1 MLQWIKLEASFFFF
15 FDIAEITR
23 EDEVTVLILAGMR
36 V

>member
-1 MLQWIKLEASFFFF
+1 MLQWIKLEASSFFF
-15 FDIAEITR
+15 FDIAETR

>member
-1 MLQWIKLEASFFFF
+1 MLQWIKLEASFFF